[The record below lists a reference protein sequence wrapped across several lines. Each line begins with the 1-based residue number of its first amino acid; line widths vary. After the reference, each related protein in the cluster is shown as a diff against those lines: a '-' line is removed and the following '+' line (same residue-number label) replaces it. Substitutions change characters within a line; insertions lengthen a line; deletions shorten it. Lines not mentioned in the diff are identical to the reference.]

1 MPQNDKVEVDVS
13 EMKNRIENLELNQM
27 SLEESLDIFQREV
40 EEQRQ
45 ELRGEFNLLMNFI
58 KKEQNIQS
66 SLDEESCDYFW
77 LISTIY
83 SLLTF
88 TFIIKTFLWVIII
101 SDDKDIVLRS
111 IQAALVVTAVAIK
124 LFLSGI
130 NYLLQLLENYY
141 K

>member
-1 MPQNDKVEVDVS
+1 
-13 EMKNRIENLELNQM
+13 
-27 SLEESLDIFQREV
+27 
-40 EEQRQ
+40 
-45 ELRGEFNLLMNFI
+45 MNFI

-101 SDDKDIVLRS
+101 SDDTDIVLRS
-111 IQAALVVTAVAIK
+111 IQAALVVTVVAIT